1 MNKFKVGDAIKAINN
16 NCSVTNKYFGWEG
29 VVVEISKN
37 NFSAR
42 TTKCIKADVLGNIY
56 KDLNYDDFELVKID
70 PVYNADTLITELI
83 NNNLNVFNK
92 VDFTYKIEA
101 KKPILDDVEKE
112 YLKNVIKP
120 FRDRIVYI
128 KKEALFDQEYIF
140 LYLGDDTM
148 SFPSF
153 ESGTMYKGMKSNKH
167 YTLKELEL

>member
-1 MNKFKVGDAIKAINN
+1 MKFKVGDEIKAINN
-16 NCSVTNKYFGWEG
+16 NRAIINEYFGWEG
-29 VVVEISKN
+29 IVVATNKN
-37 NFSAR
+37 DFIAK
-42 TTKCIKADVLGNIY
+42 TTKCCKADVVGNIY
-56 KDLNYDDFELVKID
+56 KNLNYDDFELVKID

-101 KKPILDDVEKE
+101 KKPILDDAEKE

-128 KKEALFDQEYIF
+128 KKEALFDQEYIY

-153 ESGTMYKGMKSNKH
+153 KPGTMYKGMKSNKH
-167 YTLKELEL
+167 YTLEELGL